1 MEDIKVEH
9 IIEVKGLRKSYG
21 NIPAVKDISFYVEK
35 GKMFAFL
42 GSNGAGKSTT
52 INSICTFLMPDMGV
66 VEVDGH
72 VLGKEDD
79 RIRESIG
86 IVFQESL
93 MDELLTVEENL
104 MLRASFYP
112 MNKSERAA
120 AVKQAA
126 EVTEITGIMNRYY
139 GRLSGGQRRRA
150 DIARALL
157 HTPKVLFLDE
167 PTTGLDSQTRKSVW
181 DTIKKLK
188 EEQEMTVF
196 LTTHYLEEAEDADY
210 CMIVDD
216 GQIVARG
223 TPFSMKEKYA
233 KDKLRLRCREEELVK
248 EKLQDRGLSFEKKNE
263 FLEICLKSTMDALP
277 VLDECRELIRDFSV
291 IKGSMDDVFIGITG
305 KELRE

>member
-1 MEDIKVEH
+1 MEH
-9 IIEVKGLRKSYG
+9 IIEVKGLKKSYG
-21 NIPAVKDISFYVEK
+21 NIPAVKDLSFYVEK
-35 GKMFAFL
+35 GKLFAFL
-42 GSNGAGKSTT
+42 GPNGAGKSTT
-52 INSICTFLMPDMGV
+52 INSICTFLMPDAGV
-66 VEVDGH
+66 VEVDGY

-104 MLRASFYP
+104 MLRARFYP
-112 MNKSERAA
+112 MKKMERMA
-120 AVKQAA
+120 AVKRAA

-139 GRLSGGQRRRA
+139 GRLSGGQKRRA

-181 DTIKKLK
+181 DTIKRLK

-210 CMIVDD
+210 CMVVDD
-216 GQIVARG
+216 GQIAARG
-223 TPFSMKEKYA
+223 TPFSLKEKYA
-233 KDKLRLRCREEELVK
+233 KDKLRIKCREEAQVK
-248 EKLQDRGLSFEKKNE
+248 EKLRERGISFEKKGE
-263 FLEICLKSTMDALP
+263 LLEVCLTSTMEALP
-277 VLDECRELIRDFSV
+277 ILNECRELIGDFSV
-291 IKGSMDDVFIGITG
+291 IRGSMDDVFIGITG

>member
-1 MEDIKVEH
+1 MEH
-9 IIEVKGLRKSYG
+9 IIEVKGLKKSYG
-21 NIPAVKDISFYVEK
+21 NIPAVKDLSFYVEK
-35 GKMFAFL
+35 GKLFAFL
-42 GSNGAGKSTT
+42 GPNGAGKSTT
-52 INSICTFLMPDMGV
+52 INSICTFLMPDAGV
-66 VEVDGH
+66 VEVDGY

-104 MLRASFYP
+104 MLRARFYP
-112 MNKSERAA
+112 MKKKERIA
-120 AVKQAA
+120 AVKRAA

-139 GRLSGGQRRRA
+139 GRLSGGQKRRA

-181 DTIKKLK
+181 DTIKRLK

-210 CMIVDD
+210 CMVVDD
-216 GQIVARG
+216 GKIAARG
-223 TPFSMKEKYA
+223 TPFSLKEKYA
-233 KDKLRLRCREEELVK
+233 KDKLRVKCREEEKVK
-248 EKLQDRGLSFEKKNE
+248 EKLLERGISFEKKGE
-263 FLEICLKSTMDALP
+263 LLEVCLTNTMESLP
-277 VLDECRELIRDFSV
+277 ILNECRELIGDFSV
-291 IKGSMDDVFIGITG
+291 IRGSMDDVFIGITG

>member
-1 MEDIKVEH
+1 MEH
-9 IIEVKGLRKSYG
+9 IIEVKGLKKSYG
-21 NIPAVKDISFYVEK
+21 NIPAVKDLSFYVEK
-35 GKMFAFL
+35 GKLFAFL
-42 GSNGAGKSTT
+42 GPNGAGKSTT
-52 INSICTFLMPDMGV
+52 INSICTFLMPDAGV
-66 VEVDGH
+66 VEVDGY

-104 MLRASFYP
+104 MLRARFYP
-112 MNKSERAA
+112 MKKKERIA
-120 AVKQAA
+120 AVKRAA

-139 GRLSGGQRRRA
+139 GRLSGGQKRRA

-181 DTIKKLK
+181 DTIKRLK

-210 CMIVDD
+210 CMVVDD
-216 GQIVARG
+216 GKIAARG
-223 TPFSMKEKYA
+223 TPFSLKAKYA
-233 KDKLRLRCREEELVK
+233 KDKLRVKCREEEKVK
-248 EKLQDRGLSFEKKNE
+248 EKLLERGISFEKKGE
-263 FLEICLKSTMDALP
+263 LLEVCLANTMEALP
-277 VLDECRELIRDFSV
+277 ILNECRELIGDFSV
-291 IKGSMDDVFIGITG
+291 IRGSMDDVFIGITG